1 MLFKLKIF
9 PLVVAAA
16 FSLIGCNSDSTSA
29 SSGLIKEQPSA
40 HVAAKPATQVSL
52 SQLQSGVTLST
63 GDWLKDGI
71 EDTLQTDVAIRAE
84 AQNDY
89 LVTTTFRQPVQL
101 GVGGFDATGL
111 GRFLMCFSNDLALKS
126 KAHVWLFVGLKAD
139 MGQSLS
145 NSQVHNY
152 HLILLQP
159 DDPALKLLMQKGG
172 LKAMLKAMQKRYPL
186 YHITESSFEAVDDPL
201 YQGAYCGFYKSNFV
215 N

>member
-1 MLFKLKIF
+1 MLFKLKIC

-84 AQNDY
+84 SQNDY
-89 LVTTTFRQPVQL
+89 LMTTTFRQPVQL
-101 GVGGFDATGL
+101 GVGGFDAMGL
-111 GRFLMCFSNDLALKS
+111 GRFVTCFSNDLALRS

-159 DDPALKLLMQKGG
+159 NDPALKLLMQKGG
-172 LKAMLKAMQKRYPL
+172 LKAMLKAIQKRYPL
-186 YHITESSFEAVDDPL
+186 YDITESSFEAVDDPL